1 MKNKSRNENS
11 LASSRCAR
19 FAVTV
24 DRRNR
29 LSTLLLCG
37 FMLAAMVICWFS
49 SADDIFRYI
58 MAVILLLVGGVLP
71 ILIYVNLPRQIE
83 VTPTAIL
90 LHCPTRVKS
99 IPRSETTEIR
109 RIQDHDL
116 QIFFR
121 KWGSSGMFG
130 NWGHFSSKLYPDMF
144 FYTKRN
150 KKDWILVRNNGQV
163 WVLSPDDGEAFLD
176 AFQ

>member
-24 DRRNR
+24 DRPNR
-29 LSTLLLCG
+29 LTALLLCG
-37 FMLAAMVICWFS
+37 FMLAAMVISWFS
-49 SADDIFRYI
+49 SAYI

-83 VTPTAIL
+83 VTPSAIL
-90 LHCPTRVKS
+90 LHCPARTKS

-116 QIFFR
+116 QLFFR

>member
-1 MKNKSRNENS
+1 MSNAIPSKSNTTT
-11 LASSRCAR
+11 RCAR

-24 DRRNR
+24 DRPNR
-29 LSTLLLCG
+29 LTTLLLCG

-49 SADDIFRYI
+49 SAYI

-116 QIFFR
+116 QLFFR

-130 NWGHFSSKLYPDMF
+130 DWGHFSSKLYPDMLV
-144 FYTKRN
+144 YTKRN